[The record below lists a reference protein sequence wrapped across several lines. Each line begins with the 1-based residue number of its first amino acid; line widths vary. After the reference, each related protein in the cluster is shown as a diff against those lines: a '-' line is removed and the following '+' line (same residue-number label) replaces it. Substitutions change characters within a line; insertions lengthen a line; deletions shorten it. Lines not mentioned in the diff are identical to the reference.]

1 MEPRTT
7 QPPASHAS
15 KSPRTALAGPY
26 GHPVHPILVTVPIGA
41 WVSSLVFDV
50 IALVGDDPAVFATGS
65 AWLIGIGAVGAVVA
79 AVFGGLDLSTVP
91 RGTRAFTTG
100 VAHMTLNLVVV
111 ALYLVNLALR
121 RSQGLD
127 EVEPVALVL
136 SVVALG
142 LLGVSGWL
150 GGRLA
155 YRFGVRV
162 ADEETQSE
170 GFR

>member
-7 QPPASHAS
+7 QPPT
-15 KSPRTALAGPY
+15 SPRGKAPRSVLAGPY

-41 WVSSLVFDV
+41 WVCSLVFDV
-50 IALVGDDPAVFATGS
+50 VAMAGDDPAVFATGS
-65 AWLIGIGAVGAVVA
+65 AWLIGIGVVSAVVA

-100 VAHMTLNLVVV
+100 VTHMTINLVVV

-127 EVEPVALVL
+127 DVGGVPLVL
-136 SVVALG
+136 SVVGLG

-162 ADEETQSE
+162 ADEETQAE